1 MFQRIKAGTKLLLG
15 LHNPGRT
22 LQIFPDDVF
31 LVSFPKSGNTWTR
44 FLIANLLH
52 PETSV
57 GFANIAYLVPDVEST
72 AKRVFD
78 RAARPRVIKSH
89 HVFLPEYPRVI
100 YIVRDPRDVAISGYH
115 FRRKRGVIEDQY
127 PLDLHISR
135 FVAGETSSY
144 GSWGD
149 NVASWL
155 ITRKHDPRFLL
166 LRYEDMIADTARELS
181 KIAAFLNIPPDLAR
195 ISHAVDASCADSMRK
210 LEKAQADFSGLT
222 KTRKDLPFVRAAKAG
237 GWKKELP
244 LSEVAKIEKA
254 WGPLMRSLG
263 YELNSCNTPDSSK
276 VRWDDALL
284 ST

>member
-1 MFQRIKAGTKLLLG
+1 MFQRIKAGTRLLLG
-15 LHNPGRT
+15 LHNPGRA

-135 FVAGETSSY
+135 FVAGETLKGN
-144 GSWGD
+144 GSVRAMDVRRQHVRLKKEALKGIKDDAGVKDWQAD
-149 NVASWL
+149 
-155 ITRKHDPRFLL
+155 KH
-166 LRYEDMIADTARELS
+166 
-181 KIAAFLNIPPDLAR
+181 IAANRCVVGYSQTRPAVFAFAIRRYDCRHCAR
-195 ISHAVDASCADSMRK
+195 I
-210 LEKAQADFSGLT
+210 E
-222 KTRKDLPFVRAAKAG
+222 
-237 GWKKELP
+237 
-244 LSEVAKIEKA
+244 
-254 WGPLMRSLG
+254 
-263 YELNSCNTPDSSK
+263 
-276 VRWDDALL
+276 
-284 ST
+284 

>member
-1 MFQRIKAGTKLLLG
+1 MFERLKAGTKLLFR
-15 LHNPGRT
+15 LHSPGRS
-22 LQIFPDDVF
+22 LQIFPEDVF

-57 GFANIAYLVPDVEST
+57 GFDNIANLIPDVEST

-100 YIVRDPRDVAISGYH
+100 YIVRDPRDVAISGYY

-127 PLDLHISR
+127 PLDLHVSR

-155 ITRKHDPRFLL
+155 VTRKCDPRFLL

-181 KIAAFLNIPPDLAR
+181 KIAVFLNIPPDSAR
-195 ISHAVDASCADSMRK
+195 ISHAVDASCADNMRK
-210 LEKAQADFSGLT
+210 LEKAQADFSPLT

-254 WGPLMRSLG
+254 WGPLIHSLG
-263 YELNSCNTPDSSK
+263 YDLISCETSRSYDLK
-276 VRWDDALL
+276 WDDPLL